1 MILPYYN
8 INLTNKQK
16 MMRLSNVKFYKS
28 VWLWSKEVFIDE
40 KGEVL
45 FVWRSNVGKS
55 SVMNALFE
63 KKDLVKTSSRPG
75 KTLLANLFKVENK
88 YYLTD
93 LPWYG
98 FAKLGKTLKEELD
111 GLISWYLEEKAEY
124 IKKVVI
130 LIDSKLWPQQV
141 DIDMYKYI
149 LGLELPVTIVLSKI
163 DKISRTELDKSLS
176 KAKNDFFWQE
186 IIPVSST
193 KRTGIIELDK
203 SIRKSLTE
211 K

>member
-1 MILPYYN
+1 M
-8 INLTNKQK
+8 K
-16 MMRLSNVKFYKS
+16 LSDVVFHKS

-40 KGEVL
+40 KREVL

-55 SVMNALFE
+55 SIMNSLFG
-63 KKDLVKTSSRPG
+63 KKDLVKTSARPG
-75 KTLLANLFKVENK
+75 KTRLANLFKVANK

-93 LPWYG
+93 LPGYW
-98 FAKLGKTLKEELD
+98 FAKLWKNLKEELD

-130 LIDSKLWPQQV
+130 LIDSKLWAQQV

-149 LGLELPVTIVLSKI
+149 LELELPVTIVLSKI
-163 DKISRTELDKSLS
+163 DKLSNSEAGKSLTH
-176 KAKNDFFWQE
+176 AKNQFFWQE
-186 IIPVSST
+186 IIKVSST
-193 KRTGIIELDK
+193 KKIGIKELEK
-203 SIRKSLTE
+203 SIKACLLE